1 MKKHKI
7 ALAAGIAA
15 SLMLAAGCSNQA
27 STGDGSQAAES
38 QTEASKQETESE
50 TPEENGTE
58 AGENAVS
65 KEEVGLADEFHP
77 LKIWGT
83 ITEVTD
89 HTIAVDN
96 QSEFSSPGEIIFN
109 IDPEETLV
117 LDAASGL
124 PVELADVQLGDF
136 EAYLGSIMTMSLPP
150 QTVPYVVVV
159 NITED
164 DAAPQ
169 YVISAEA
176 VEEKDGNQVLT
187 AANGDEY
194 TLAQEVE
201 VLPFLTK
208 NIVKLED
215 IEGNSKCLLWMDA
228 DGLVEKIV
236 LFAQ

>member
-1 MKKHKI
+1 MKKRKI

-96 QSEFSSPGEIIFN
+96 QSEFSSPGEISLI
-109 IDPEETLV
+109 
-117 LDAASGL
+117 
-124 PVELADVQLGDF
+124 
-136 EAYLGSIMTMSLPP
+136 SIRRKPWFWMRPAGFRWNWRMCSW
-150 QTVPYVVVV
+150 
-159 NITED
+159 
-164 DAAPQ
+164 
-169 YVISAEA
+169 VI
-176 VEEKDGNQVLT
+176 LR
-187 AANGDEY
+187 
-194 TLAQEVE
+194 L
-201 VLPFLTK
+201 
-208 NIVKLED
+208 I
-215 IEGNSKCLLWMDA
+215 
-228 DGLVEKIV
+228 
-236 LFAQ
+236 